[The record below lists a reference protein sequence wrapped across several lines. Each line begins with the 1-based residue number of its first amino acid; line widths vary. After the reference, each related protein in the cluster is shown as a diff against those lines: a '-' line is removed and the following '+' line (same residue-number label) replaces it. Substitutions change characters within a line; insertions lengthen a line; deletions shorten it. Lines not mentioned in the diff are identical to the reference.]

1 MRLSDGERE
10 VLGPWEG
17 TTLLQAGWEVR
28 SGEGLRTSQQ
38 TSPSVGAGAT
48 GLATEM
54 ALAGSGGPSQVRC
67 QCWSQRTDRQKQVL
81 PSVGQRRRVPRGR
94 RPEGRLPWD
103 TLPALP

>member
-54 ALAGSGGPSQVRC
+54 ALAGSGGK
-67 QCWSQRTDRQKQVL
+67 D
-81 PSVGQRRRVPRGR
+81 
-94 RPEGRLPWD
+94 
-103 TLPALP
+103 